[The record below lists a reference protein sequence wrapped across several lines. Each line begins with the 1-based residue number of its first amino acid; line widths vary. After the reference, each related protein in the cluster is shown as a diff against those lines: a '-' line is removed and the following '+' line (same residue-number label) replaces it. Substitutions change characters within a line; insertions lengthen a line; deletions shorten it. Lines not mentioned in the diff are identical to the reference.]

1 MISFL
6 KGHEIIAVCPEV
18 LGGLNVPRN
27 PAEIVD
33 GVVMTK
39 DGTSV
44 DREFREGAAL
54 AVEAFRQALNGKIDA
69 AVLQSRSPSCGGN
82 QIYDGTFSGR
92 LIQGQGIF
100 AEMLKRAGIKV
111 IDAEDIV
118 NNNEEWTEN

>member
-1 MISFL
+1 M
-6 KGHEIIAVCPEV
+6 
-18 LGGLNVPRN
+18 PRN

-54 AVEAFRQALNGKIDA
+54 AFRQALNGKIDA
-69 AVLQSRSPSCGGN
+69 AVLQSRSPSCGVN

-118 NNNEEWTEN
+118 NNNEEWAEN